1 MEDGTSTFSSAKI
14 SVWWDIENCQV
25 PRYFNDANSIA
36 QNITTALFNSN
47 FHGPLSISSY
57 GDTTR
62 IPSHVQHA
70 LSSTGISLHH
80 VPAGAKDASD
90 KKILVDMLLWAIDN
104 PAPANYLLISG
115 DRDFSNALH
124 QLRMRRY
131 NILLAQPFC
140 ASKPLTAAAKIVWQ
154 WPTLIAGG
162 PPFFTEPN
170 PNCSRKLVYQPKP
183 ETDDN
188 NNNNNNDTSSVAN
201 SEQSK
206 TSKLFRLAP
215 HEFFSSNDPTVIPIS
230 TNGQT
235 HNQDSTKSITDFND
249 HNKQLMLPISNGN
262 DDATHVGNDNNSNCG
277 SGGQEFCN
285 VNLNQRNTSSEQLLG
300 SNVRKVKSMP
310 TISTYDNLQ
319 GLVDVILV
327 TLNTLMNE
335 MVFPTEGNIIDCI
348 RYGDPKYETVDIR
361 KGLHCAIEQQKVVK
375 RVFGTLRLYVVA
387 NENLW
392 KCVNPLRGLPSH
404 FPDTIWVRIEQFLAS
419 SSGRSA
425 ILASCN
431 RYEASLILKK
441 LCLEELVLGDVL
453 KILEIIITI
462 KKWIIPYHS
471 RWQPITISLTETK
484 DDS

>member
-1 MEDGTSTFSSAKI
+1 MMEDGSTFSSAKI

-162 PPFFTEPN
+162 PPFLTEPN
-170 PNCSRKLVYQPKP
+170 PNCSRKLFYQPKP
-183 ETDDN
+183 ETDH
-188 NNNNNNDTSSVAN
+188 NNNNNDTSSVAN
-201 SEQSK
+201 SEQVK

-215 HEFFSSNDPTVIPIS
+215 HEFFSSNHPTIIPIS
-230 TNGQT
+230 STNLQT
-235 HNQDSTKSITDFND
+235 HNQDSTKSITDFNV
-249 HNKQLMLPISNGN
+249 HNNQLMLPLSHGN
-262 DDATHVGNDNNSNCG
+262 DDATHVGNA
-277 SGGQEFCN
+277 
-285 VNLNQRNTSSEQLLG
+285 SSEQLLG

-310 TISTYDNLQ
+310 TISTYENLQ

-335 MVFPTEGNIIDCI
+335 MVFPTEGNIIHCI
-348 RYGDPKYETVDIR
+348 RYGDPKYETLDIR

-375 RVFGTLRLYVVA
+375 RVFGTLRLYIVA

-404 FPDTIWVRIEQFLAS
+404 FPDAIWVRIEKFLAS

-471 RWQPITISLTETK
+471 RWQPITISLTETN